1 MNYTDRNDIYS
12 DDKFVGQ
19 VRMALCDWVEY
30 WAVTGTSSIDD
41 PELRNLTD
49 SFIRCAVSNIE
60 TYVSRLAVLV
70 ISEPA
75 VKEAVEVTDANVNIA
90 VTNLLARALPY
101 LL

>member
-49 SFIRCAVSNIE
+49 SFIRCAVSGSLPGI
-60 TYVSRLAVLV
+60 YAISRKSRGGLTGLN
-70 ISEPA
+70 PLFGR
-75 VKEAVEVTDANVNIA
+75 
-90 VTNLLARALPY
+90 LLY
-101 LL
+101 LFVFF